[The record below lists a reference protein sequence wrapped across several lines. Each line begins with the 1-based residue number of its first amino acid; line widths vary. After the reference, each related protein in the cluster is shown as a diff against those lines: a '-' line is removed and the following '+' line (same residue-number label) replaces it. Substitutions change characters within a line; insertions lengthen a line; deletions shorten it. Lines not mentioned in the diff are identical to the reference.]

1 MGEVEAEIEEVS
13 AVALA
18 VDLGIEAVG
27 VVVEVSLHVF

>member
-1 MGEVEAEIEEVS
+1 MEEVEAETVEAF